1 MSDRRLDYIE
11 LLWQEVSRNPHRL
24 LDVEKEEEQEEAPPP
39 RRTLQ
44 ALCSI
49 PRRLAISAGLGG
61 TPVTPQLI
69 ESLRRILLGGNFR
82 VFDYEW
88 RKAVFHFREPNSEFA
103 YALKADGGGARA
115 IQMVVQARIIKHLLF
130 TQQSTSDGQTLH
142 SLTEVGRREQDRA
155 LAAAL
160 SDSLWLAGQEASA
173 TVTLVTED
181 YCITSHLDNKLD
193 TFTERVPPFLTALR
207 PLLRPQHLVTSVL
220 SCLSAAALHVQRE
233 GRHHQLHPRPHPVL
247 SGGGQSWRHPFPLQ
261 PHLLPY
267 HREAEAGPRLSYVI
281 PAAPQPGQ
289 LCLSAGSA
297 EPTTDRQS
305 QPAPLQRDAAL
316 RAGRPASAAPPA
328 GRPVP
333 QRCRISALESRGD
346 GARCAAAGGQ
356 HAEDPQVPGVGLQHQ
371 QQLLGPVQRHTLAAV
386 RLEGGASVPA
396 VLLLWAELADSDGQ
410 ADSRYSLPPL
420 GGVVQ
425 RWRRSRETVSLTGD
439 DHQDQ
444 VGRSCDRLERHL
456 PLLLNITTNTGL
468 RSSQHSRLFLPL

>member
-1 MSDRRLDYIE
+1 MCVQMEAEIQQILVQVSELQHQRL
-11 LLWQEVSRNPHRL
+11 QSQSVVRL

-193 TFTERVPPFLTALR
+193 TFTERL
-207 PLLRPQHLVTSVL
+207 
-220 SCLSAAALHVQRE
+220 
-233 GRHHQLHPRPHPVL
+233 QLFTFSEKDAITNFILDHI
-247 SGGGQSWRHPFPLQ
+247 QC

-289 LCLSAGSA
+289 LCLSAG
-297 EPTTDRQS
+297 
-305 QPAPLQRDAAL
+305 
-316 RAGRPASAAPPA
+316 
-328 GRPVP
+328 
-333 QRCRISALESRGD
+333 
-346 GARCAAAGGQ
+346 GQ
-356 HAEDPQVPGVGLQHQ
+356 HAEDSQVPGVGLQHQ

>member
-1 MSDRRLDYIE
+1 MCVQMEAEIQQILVQVSELQHQRL
-11 LLWQEVSRNPHRL
+11 QSQSVVRL

-103 YALKADGGGARA
+103 YALKADGSDRGRTAGAGQSIGGCPER
-115 IQMVVQARIIKHLLF
+115 QPL
-130 TQQSTSDGQTLH
+130 
-142 SLTEVGRREQDRA
+142 VGRPGGERDCHLGNRRLLHHISPGQQTGHLHRE
-155 LAAAL
+155 
-160 SDSLWLAGQEASA
+160 
-173 TVTLVTED
+173 
-181 YCITSHLDNKLD
+181 
-193 TFTERVPPFLTALR
+193 
-207 PLLRPQHLVTSVL
+207 
-220 SCLSAAALHVQRE
+220 AAALHVQRE

>member
-1 MSDRRLDYIE
+1 MCVQMEAEIQQILVQVSELQHQRL
-11 LLWQEVSRNPHRL
+11 QSQSVVRL

-289 LCLSAGSA
+289 LCLSAG
-297 EPTTDRQS
+297 
-305 QPAPLQRDAAL
+305 
-316 RAGRPASAAPPA
+316 
-328 GRPVP
+328 
-333 QRCRISALESRGD
+333 
-346 GARCAAAGGQ
+346 GQ

>member
-103 YALKADGGGARA
+103 YALKADGSDRGRTAGAGQSIGGCPER
-115 IQMVVQARIIKHLLF
+115 QPL
-130 TQQSTSDGQTLH
+130 
-142 SLTEVGRREQDRA
+142 VGRPGGERDCHLGNRRLLHHISPGQQTGHLHRE
-155 LAAAL
+155 
-160 SDSLWLAGQEASA
+160 
-173 TVTLVTED
+173 
-181 YCITSHLDNKLD
+181 
-193 TFTERVPPFLTALR
+193 
-207 PLLRPQHLVTSVL
+207 
-220 SCLSAAALHVQRE
+220 AAALHVQRE

-289 LCLSAGSA
+289 LCLSAG
-297 EPTTDRQS
+297 
-305 QPAPLQRDAAL
+305 
-316 RAGRPASAAPPA
+316 
-328 GRPVP
+328 
-333 QRCRISALESRGD
+333 
-346 GARCAAAGGQ
+346 GQ
-356 HAEDPQVPGVGLQHQ
+356 HAEDSQVPGVGLQHQ